1 MEAYNVPFLKECIFI
16 FWNTVLQKAD
26 FHVPVSIKC
35 VCVLVTSFVPCLTNF
50 SAFAHGK
57 VGEVHVKELHL
68 GLKKAIA
75 TEQTWDA
82 AALISML
89 IEELMWASSEA
100 LTLSSYMDKTIGN
113 FE

>member
-1 MEAYNVPFLKECIFI
+1 M
-16 FWNTVLQKAD
+16 
-26 FHVPVSIKC
+26 
-35 VCVLVTSFVPCLTNF
+35 
-50 SAFAHGK
+50 
-57 VGEVHVKELHL
+57 GEVQVKELHL

-89 IEELMWASSEA
+89 IEELMWSSSEA